1 MASNRQRALEAAL
14 RWYVDNDST
23 QEGGHWEVHCATEL
37 RHKREAA
44 RLLATSEQ
52 DDDFTTELIA
62 ALSRAESEVQRMW
75 TLLREAWAEA
85 STAKL
90 DHNRALIARLGAQV
104 LLRETLQVLPDGD
117 LRARVEANL
126 EPRCVEREDE
136 DDDT

>member
-1 MASNRQRALEAAL
+1 MASNRQKALEAAL

-52 DDDFTTELIA
+52 GDDVTAELIA

-75 TLLREAWAEA
+75 TLLRTAWAEA

-90 DHNRALIARLGAQV
+90 AHNRALIARLGTQV
-104 LLRETLQVLPDGD
+104 LLRETLQVLPDGA

-126 EPRCVEREDE
+126 EPKCVEPEDE
-136 DDDT
+136 DNDT

>member
-1 MASNRQRALEAAL
+1 MASNRQEALEAAL
-14 RWYVDNDST
+14 RWYVENDST

-52 DDDFTTELIA
+52 DDDITAELIA

-75 TLLREAWAEA
+75 TLLRTAWAEA

-90 DHNRALIARLGAQV
+90 AHNRALIARVNAQV
-104 LLRETLQVLPDGD
+104 LLREALQLLPDGD

-126 EPRCVEREDE
+126 EPNSPQG

>member
-1 MASNRQRALEAAL
+1 MESNRQKQLEDAL
-14 RWYVDNDST
+14 RWYVENDST

-52 DDDFTTELIA
+52 DDDVTAELIA

-75 TLLREAWAEA
+75 TLLRTAWAEA

-90 DHNRALIARLGAQV
+90 AHNRALIARVNAQG
-104 LLRETLQVLPDGD
+104 LLQEALQLLPDGD

-126 EPRCVEREDE
+126 EPNTKEAQEDA
-136 DDDT
+136 

>member
-1 MASNRQRALEAAL
+1 MASNRQKALEAAL
-14 RWYVDNDST
+14 RWYVENDST

-52 DDDFTTELIA
+52 DDDITAELIA
-62 ALSRAESEVQRMW
+62 ALSRAEIEVQRMW
-75 TLLREAWAEA
+75 TLLRTAWAEA

-90 DHNRALIARLGAQV
+90 DHNRALIQRVQAQV
-104 LLRETLQVLPDGD
+104 LLREALQLLPDGD

-126 EPRCVEREDE
+126 EPNTKEA
-136 DDDT
+136 DDDDA

>member
-52 DDDFTTELIA
+52 DDDVTAELIS

-75 TLLREAWAEA
+75 TLLRTAWAEA

-90 DHNRALIARLGAQV
+90 AHNRALIARVNAQV
-104 LLRETLQVLPDGD
+104 LLREALQLLPDGD

-126 EPRCVEREDE
+126 EPNNPQG

>member
-14 RWYVDNDST
+14 RWYVENDST

-52 DDDFTTELIA
+52 DDDITAELIA

-75 TLLREAWAEA
+75 TLLRQAWAEA

-90 DHNRALIARLGAQV
+90 DHNRALIGRVQAQA
-104 LLRETLQVLPDGD
+104 LLQEALQLLPDGD

-126 EPRCVEREDE
+126 EPNTKEAQEDA
-136 DDDT
+136 